1 MKIATYNVRN
11 LFDPGTF
18 LDERAV
24 DAVDESFF
32 NQRISYITSYFREL
46 DLDII
51 CLQEIGGEK
60 GLQLITEALSYDVFF
75 AKPNKRGIRMA
86 VIYKKALV
94 GLITCESV
102 SLGELSIPSILTHG
116 DTDGLTKVSNR
127 RDVLVVDIAYQGKRL
142 RIVTFHLKSLL
153 PEYFEGDDVEN
164 DRIAHSEA
172 KFRCVLYKMLELKAL
187 RKLADTSID
196 EGRNV
201 IFLGDFNDNNNSSGL
216 DILKSS
222 NKEECMLY
230 DVLVGY
236 EGNTTT
242 HIHRGNQL
250 TFDTML
256 VSKGVKETIKE
267 VHVENKNLKD
277 YSILGPGEI
286 EHELESDHALVW
298 VTVG

>member
-18 LDERAV
+18 LDERAT
-24 DAVDESFF
+24 DAVDETFF
-32 NQRISYITSYFREL
+32 NKRIAYLTEYLKGL

-60 GLQLITEALSYDVFF
+60 GVSAIGEALGYDFFF

-86 VIYKKALV
+86 VMYKKAYTDV
-94 GLITCESV
+94 ISCASV
-102 SLGELSIPSILTHG
+102 SLGDLSIPSILAKG
-116 DTDGLTKVSNR
+116 DTEGLAKISSR
-127 RDVLVVDIAYQGKRL
+127 RDVLVVDVAYQGKRL

-153 PEYFEGDDVEN
+153 PEYFEGDDIEN
-164 DRIAHSEA
+164 DRTAHGEA
-172 KFRCVLYKMLELKAL
+172 KFRCILYKMLELRAL
-187 RKLADTSID
+187 RMLADTSLD
-196 EGRNV
+196 EGREV

-216 DILKSS
+216 DILRSS

-236 EGNTTT
+236 EGDKTT
-242 HIHRGNQL
+242 HFHRGNKL

-256 VSKGVKETIKE
+256 VSSVVQKMIQE
-267 VHVENKNLKD
+267 VHVENKTLKD
-277 YSILGPGEI
+277 YSILTPGEI

-298 VTVG
+298 VRL